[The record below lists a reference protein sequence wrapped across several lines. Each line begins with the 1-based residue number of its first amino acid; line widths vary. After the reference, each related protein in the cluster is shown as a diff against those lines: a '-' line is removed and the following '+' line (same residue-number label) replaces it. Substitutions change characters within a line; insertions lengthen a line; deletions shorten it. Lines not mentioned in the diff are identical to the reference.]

1 MPAQIPPD
9 IFKAVMQNVAATVT
23 VVTAY
28 GPTEP
33 VGITVSAFT
42 AVSADPPIILV
53 CIDKGAASLETLLAA
68 DGFTVNFLAQGSA
81 DTAMIF
87 ATRDGDKFGA
97 VKWDPPEVEGS
108 GPVLDEAF
116 EVFECTT
123 VDRHE
128 VGDHWVI
135 YGQVVEAVVRSGIPL
150 VYLNRT
156 FVDLDVDN
164 AHPSSDV

>member
-1 MPAQIPPD
+1 
-9 IFKAVMQNVAATVT
+9 MQNVAATVT

-108 GPVLDEAF
+108 GPVLDEA
-116 EVFECTT
+116 
-123 VDRHE
+123 
-128 VGDHWVI
+128 
-135 YGQVVEAVVRSGIPL
+135 VVRSGIPL